1 MLQDGQ
7 TFLMTA
13 CQYGEQV
20 IIEELL
26 TQGENELITEKID
39 VNAVDNVS
47 TEKII
52 CTLLTK
58 VKIIY
63 LLRRIIGQLC

>member
-13 CQYGEQV
+13 CQHGEQV

-47 TEKII
+47 TENNY
-52 CTLLTK
+52 TVSQNNLLVTHK
-58 VKIIY
+58 N
-63 LLRRIIGQLC
+63 

>member
-1 MLQDGQ
+1 
-7 TFLMTA
+7 MTA
-13 CQYGEQV
+13 CQHGEQV

-52 CTLLTK
+52 YMLLTK
-58 VKIIY
+58 TLNNLFVVQDNGTA
-63 LLRRIIGQLC
+63 LLDDW